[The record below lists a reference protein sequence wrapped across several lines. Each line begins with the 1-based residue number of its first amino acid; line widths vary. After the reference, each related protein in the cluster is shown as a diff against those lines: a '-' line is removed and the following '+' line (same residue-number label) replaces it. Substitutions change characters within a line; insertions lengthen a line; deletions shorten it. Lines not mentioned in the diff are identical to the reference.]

1 MRGKA
6 GSDTCPRV
14 TKKQLL
20 ASECEPSRSPVSL
33 TPCFPLVVSG
43 EECTEAPL
51 LQSRNKDRGSHR
63 NPVSESWLKS
73 TLCHVLYLALRT

>member
-51 LQSRNKDRGSHR
+51 LQSRNKDREPTEPSQ
-63 NPVSESWLKS
+63 SWLKS

>member
-1 MRGKA
+1 MRGKV

-20 ASECEPSRSPVSL
+20 ASECEPSRSLVSL

-43 EECTEAPL
+43 EECTEAPF
-51 LQSRNKDRGSHR
+51 LQGRNKDRE
-63 NPVSESWLKS
+63 PSEP
-73 TLCHVLYLALRT
+73 TQ